1 MTMRTHTF
9 FVALALVAVSSTVWT
24 QQAASPPPRTM
35 VWVDRSG
42 AEQSLNAPPQVYSNP
57 RISPDGR
64 RLSVSIET
72 GQAEHVWTCELP
84 ACGNLVQFTKTGTL
98 NSQGIWTPD
107 GQRLGFYSNVQG
119 PQAAYWQAADGSGAP
134 ERLTPPLNPPVAQHL
149 RGWSPNGQFGVMYHA
164 TPATQSDIY
173 LLRMS
178 DRVEFPFLA
187 TPAIEGG
194 ARYSPDGN
202 WLAYMSTQ
210 SGGPQVYIQEMPGDR
225 RFRQVST
232 DGGTQPIWNP
242 KGGELFYRSG
252 NRLMAVQIT
261 TGASFSVSQPRI
273 VFDRQ
278 YWASPVAQTNAG
290 WDVAPD
296 GQRFLMIKESPRQG
310 SN

>member
-1 MTMRTHTF
+1 MTTRPI
-9 FVALALVAVSSTVWT
+9 VIASLVVMAAGQVWS
-24 QQAASPPPRTM
+24 QQAPLPPAPRTM

-42 AEQSLNAPPQVYSNP
+42 AEQPLNAPPQVYSNP

-64 RLSVSIET
+64 RLSVSVET
-72 GQAEHVWTCELP
+72 GQTEHVWTCDLP
-84 ACGNLVQFTKTGTL
+84 ACGNLVQFTKTGTV

-107 GQRLGFYSNVQG
+107 GRRLAFYSNVQG
-119 PQAAYWQAADGSGAP
+119 PVVAAYWQAADGSGAP

-210 SGGPQVYIQEMPGDR
+210 SGGPQVYVQEMPGDR
-225 RFRQVST
+225 RMRQVST
-232 DGGTQPIWNP
+232 DGGIQPTWNP

-252 NRLMAVQIT
+252 NRMMAVQIT
-261 TGASFSVSQPRI
+261 TGGVLSVSQPRVI
-273 VFDRQ
+273 FDRQ
-278 YWASPVAQTNAG
+278 YWVAPVNQTNAG
-290 WDVAPD
+290 YDIAPD
-296 GQRFLMIKESPRQG
+296 GRFLMIKEVARTG